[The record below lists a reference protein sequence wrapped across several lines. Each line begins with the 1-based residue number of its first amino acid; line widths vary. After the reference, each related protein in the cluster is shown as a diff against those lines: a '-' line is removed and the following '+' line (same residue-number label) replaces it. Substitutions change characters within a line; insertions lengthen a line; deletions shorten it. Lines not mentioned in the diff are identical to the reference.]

1 MTDLSAAWAAFEA
14 QDYALAEQQAQ
25 ALLAHPATASR
36 ARFVLGYV
44 YAFTDRFDE
53 ARASFQALRQHA
65 QKSGD
70 PTAEHRALHQVGMV
84 ERMAGNWDAARRCFL
99 EERELLASLPEDPLA
114 ASANAYEVA
123 TVALHFGDLAG
134 ARQEYEKSLVYAQQS
149 GDRVAIACAF
159 RGLGDLA
166 QQEKNLLEARQHWLV
181 ARDIFAELEDSEAV
195 KELMTRL
202 NGTEG

>member
-84 ERMAGNWDAARRCFL
+84 ERMAGNWDGRSPLLSGGARIARLAARRPSGGF
-99 EERELLASLPEDPLA
+99 
-114 ASANAYEVA
+114 
-123 TVALHFGDLAG
+123 
-134 ARQEYEKSLVYAQQS
+134 RQ
-149 GDRVAIACAF
+149 
-159 RGLGDLA
+159 
-166 QQEKNLLEARQHWLV
+166 
-181 ARDIFAELEDSEAV
+181 
-195 KELMTRL
+195 RL
-202 NGTEG
+202 

>member
-14 QDYALAEQQAQ
+14 HDYALAERQAQ
-25 ALLAHPATASR
+25 ALLAHPATASG
-36 ARFVLGYV
+36 ARFMLGYV
-44 YAFTDRFDE
+44 YAFMDRFDE
-53 ARASFQALRQHA
+53 ARASFQALQQQA

-70 PTAEHRALHQVGMV
+70 HTAEHRALHQVGMV

-134 ARQEYEKSLVYAQQS
+134 ARQEYEKSLVYAQQA
-149 GDRVAIACAF
+149 DDQVAIACAF

-166 QQEKNLLEARQHWLV
+166 QQEKNLLEAQQHWLR

-195 KELMTRL
+195 NELMTRL